1 MARTAGLRLAA
12 GVIGVGAG
20 GVTFVFG
27 VLMLLFGGVLAAVS
41 RTSGSLA
48 GSGALLIGFSLL
60 AILVSAGFFFMP
72 WAKAGALSLGVVTA
86 LVLWAF
92 ARVGATGVSMLVVIP
107 FCAAVLCGLIADG
120 AAEGQRGSG

>member
-41 RTSGSLA
+41 STSGSLA
-48 GSGALLIGFSLL
+48 GSGALLVMFSLL
-60 AILVSAGFFFMP
+60 AILISAGFFFMP
-72 WAKAGALSLGVVTA
+72 WAKVGALSLAVITA

-92 ARVGATGVSMLVVIP
+92 ARVGATGVAMLVVIP
-107 FCAAVLCGLIADG
+107 FCAAVLCGLVSDG
-120 AAEGQRGSG
+120 ATMGQRNEG